1 MRDRTEPRKDVGEC
15 GVQQQTTGLG
25 KPENQVDF
33 LQSQNNRLREE
44 IQEMK
49 SELLELYRRVSR
61 NF

>member
-1 MRDRTEPRKDVGEC
+1 MRDRDRETKQAEC
-15 GVQQQTTGLG
+15 PPQVVGLG
-25 KPENQVDF
+25 KPDNQVDF
-33 LQSQNNRLREE
+33 LQFQNARLREE